1 MPVSSLPHLDLFT
14 VKAVTLVTVLVVSLY
29 TLLAWKVNRPVAGM
43 RLFALGLLSICA
55 GSVVGMARLI
65 IPGSAVLIAG
75 NIFMLMGMASLAQG
89 IREFRSVPRHSP
101 FALGIFSLAV
111 AFPFLYWMFVHDDFG
126 KRVGVISFAMAL
138 LALDAAVSMMK
149 KVSSIERATYWPTGL
164 ALVFTAAF
172 LGVRTTVAFQGLY
185 GPDFLTPVPIEIPI
199 SLCADI
205 AFVGCAFGMLLA
217 SNTKMRIASE
227 RMALF
232 DPLTNLPNRRMLV
245 DRLFEAEMRAI
256 ETGWQVG
263 VIYLDLDGFKQ
274 VNDTLG
280 HEAGDKLLRN
290 VSNAMSPILRPEDCL
305 ARVGGDEFVVVVEN
319 VRSRGDLA
327 TLAARLKGAA
337 ESEAIPG
344 NQQIRVQ
351 TSCGIAI
358 FPLDG
363 DSAHDVMREADTA
376 MYLAK
381 RQKRNTSPTPA
392 PAANLIRS

>member
-1 MPVSSLPHLDLFT
+1 MPASSLPQLDLFT
-14 VKAVTLVTVLVVSLY
+14 VKAVTLVTVFVVSMY

-43 RLFALGLLSICA
+43 RLFALGILSICV
-55 GSVVGMARLI
+55 GSIVGISRVV
-65 IPGSAVLIAG
+65 IAETPIMILG
-75 NIFMLMGMASLAQG
+75 NILTIGGMISLARG
-89 IREFRSVPRHSP
+89 IREFRGARALSP
-101 FALGIFSLAV
+101 LLLTTFSLLLAV
-111 AFPFLYWMFVHDDFG
+111 PFLYWMFIHEDFA
-126 KRVGVISFAMAL
+126 KRLGLISLAMAT

-149 KVSSIERATYWPTGL
+149 HVSRHERATYWPTGL
-164 ALVFTAAF
+164 ALLFTAGFLATRGVAAF
-172 LGVRTTVAFQGLY
+172 RGYY
-185 GPDFLTPVPIEIPI
+185 GSNFLAPVPLEIPL

-205 AFVGCAFGMLLA
+205 AFIGCAFGMLLA

-227 RMALF
+227 KMALF

-245 DRLFEAEMRAI
+245 DRLLEAELRAI

-263 VIYLDLDGFKQ
+263 VIYLDLDGFKL

-280 HEAGDKLLRN
+280 HEAGDRLLKS

-327 TLAARLKGAA
+327 TLAARLKSAV
-337 ESEAIPG
+337 ENQSIPG
-344 NQQIRVQ
+344 RDRLTVQ

-358 FPLDG
+358 FPTDG

-381 RQKRNTSPTPA
+381 REKRNSTHL
-392 PAANLIRS
+392 AALN